1 MMNAML
7 QNKIQETHGGGDAS
21 PTKQHGSP
29 VKGMMNALSKHNEG
43 RASFTKAIT
52 KEHSKKGKG
61 LSIPTN
67 IEEVPFRRQDRRI
80 INGRKKRT
88 RDRQIIKCAMS
99 LTVLLLLVGAGMIS
113 LFIIYGN
120 SDGEY
125 IFMFLHVK
133 FIQCMQTMSAS
144 FQVVPILTLF
154 F

>member
-29 VKGMMNALSKHNEG
+29 VKGMMNALSKHNEP

-52 KEHSKKGKG
+52 KEHAKKGTG
-61 LSIPTN
+61 LDIPTN

-120 SDGEY
+120 SDGKY
-125 IFMFLHVK
+125 IFMFLNRMECKHD
-133 FIQCMQTMSAS
+133 S
-144 FQVVPILTLF
+144 
-154 F
+154 